1 MKTSTKIHHALNK
14 ANQLEK
20 AVKEIMREIED
31 YDLERLL
38 KKVDAHCLDVQ
49 HNLTIAHRLSETH
62 GLSKSKKKKAK
73 GKR

>member
-1 MKTSTKIHHALNK
+1 MKTPTKIRHALNK

-38 KKVDAHCLDVQ
+38 KKVDAHCLDVR